1 MFCPYCGHNVGEV
14 VKFCGSCGKHIE
26 FLAFVDNSKYF
37 TNYILKK
44 RLSQPVHKAAIWLFT
59 VYLHLNAV
67 LMYYIIFMLYK
78 LHTRYFAII

>member
-37 TNYILKK
+37 TNNILKK
-44 RLSQPVHKAAIWLFT
+44 GCLNQFT
-59 VYLHLNAV
+59 KLPFGCLQFI
-67 LMYYIIFMLYK
+67 YI
-78 LHTRYFAII
+78 